1 VDERDGTNDGT
12 PRPPADEPPAT
23 RPTDDTEPGG
33 QADDTEP
40 GEAAAGGGE
49 APDGGA
55 AAGGATKHRDRAAV
69 RDWKDAVTPRSALL
83 CVGVFLL
90 MLAFAL
96 SYMGALHNPKPHH
109 IDLAVAA
116 PSQAAGPLLQQ
127 LNGLPGEPVEARTVA
142 DAATARRQVTTRDAD
157 GALLVTPA
165 PSGGGTARLVVASA
179 AGPSMS
185 QALERVMKA
194 VAPRAGLR
202 LSVVDVKPLP
212 RDDFEELSSFYL
224 VVAWSVG
231 GYLVASMLGV
241 SAGTRPAN
249 LRRAFIRLLA
259 MAVYSVAAGVGGA
272 IVVGPV
278 LHALPASVGQLWWI
292 GALLVFSAAA
302 FTMAMQVLAGVIGI
316 GIAIAVFV
324 VLGNPSSGGVFP
336 WPMLPTFW
344 RAIGPW
350 IGTGAAT
357 QTVRNVSYF
366 GSHHIT
372 THLLVI
378 CGYLVFGVL
387 VALLVPGLKARRPR
401 RVGSPAHLA
410 AEA

>member
-1 VDERDGTNDGT
+1 MDEDNRTNDGT
-12 PRPPADEPPAT
+12 PQQPPDAEPAT
-23 RPTDDTEPGG
+23 
-33 QADDTEP
+33 
-40 GEAAAGGGE
+40 
-49 APDGGA
+49 DGS
-55 AAGGATKHRDRAAV
+55 TTHRDRAAA
-69 RDWKDAVTPRSALL
+69 RDWRDAVTVRSALL

-96 SYMGALHNPKPHH
+96 SYIGALHNPKPHH
-109 IDLAVAA
+109 IDVAVAA
-116 PSQAAGPLLQQ
+116 PSQTAGPLLKQ
-127 LNGLPGEPVEARTVA
+127 LNGLPGEPVKARTVR
-142 DAATARRQVTTRDAD
+142 DRATARRQVTTRDAD

-165 PSGGGTARLVVASA
+165 ANGGGTARLIVASA

-185 QALERVMKA
+185 QALEQVMRK

-202 LSVVDVKPLP
+202 LSVLDVRPLSTN
-212 RDDFEELSSFYL
+212 DFEELSSFYL

-231 GYLVASMLGV
+231 GYLVASMLGI

-259 MAVYSVAAGVGGA
+259 MAVYSVIAGFGGA
-272 IVVGPV
+272 IIVGPV

-292 GALLVFSAAA
+292 GALLVFAAAA
-302 FTMAMQVLAGVIGI
+302 FTMAMQVVAGVVGI

-366 GSHHIT
+366 GSHDIT

-387 VALLVPGLKARRPR
+387 VALLVPALKARRPR

>member
-1 VDERDGTNDGT
+1 MDERDGTNDST
-12 PRPPADEPPAT
+12 PDGEPAPTAGAEPTGEGAAT
-23 RPTDDTEPGG
+23 P
-33 QADDTEP
+33 
-40 GEAAAGGGE
+40 AAGR
-49 APDGGA
+49 
-55 AAGGATKHRDRAAV
+55 ATTHRDRAAV

-96 SYMGALHNPKPHH
+96 SYMGALHHPKPHH

-116 PSQAAGPLLQQ
+116 PSRSAGPLLAQ
-127 LNGLPGEPVEARTVA
+127 LNGLPGEPVEARAVS

-157 GALLVTPA
+157 GALVVTPA
-165 PSGGGTARLVVASA
+165 ASGGGTARLIVASA

-185 QALERVMKA
+185 QALERVMTA

-202 LSVVDVKPLP
+202 LSVTDVKPLP
-212 RDDFEELSSFYL
+212 ADDFEELSSFYL

-259 MAVYSVAAGVGGA
+259 MAVYSIAAGVGGA

-278 LHALPASVGQLWWI
+278 LHALPATVGQLWWI

-336 WPMLPTFW
+336 WPMLPAFW

-366 GSHHIT
+366 DSHHIT
-372 THLLVI
+372 AHLLVI